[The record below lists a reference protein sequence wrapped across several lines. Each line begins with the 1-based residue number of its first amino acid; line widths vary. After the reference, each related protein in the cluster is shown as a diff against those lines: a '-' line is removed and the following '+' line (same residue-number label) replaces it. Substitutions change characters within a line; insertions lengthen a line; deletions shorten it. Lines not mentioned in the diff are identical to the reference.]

1 MKFEKLEITNVY
13 AISKDTTSWTVHI
26 AVSNTGSADAVI
38 TIVTINGVP
47 NSYWSST
54 AIILPSLLISILVGS
69 KAELIMILVKER

>member
-1 MKFEKLEITNVY
+1 MKFEKLEITSVY

-47 NSYWSST
+47 NSY
-54 AIILPSLLISILVGS
+54 
-69 KAELIMILVKER
+69 